1 MLACHVVW
9 EQISAQLYLLAPKAP
24 GTENSAKRQNQWLSP
39 VRKIF
44 NIADKQ
50 NIQMADQLG
59 NEMQFLQIK
68 LLAQTAYP
76 QR

>member
-1 MLACHVVW
+1 MRFDNR
-9 EQISAQLYLLAPKAP
+9 SLLSTRPHFLSPNAP
-24 GTENSAKRQNQWLSP
+24 GTENSAEHPNQWLLP
-39 VRKIF
+39 VRNFF

-50 NIQMADQLG
+50 NIQMADLQG
-59 NEMQFLQIK
+59 NETQFLQTK